1 MSKRISTDV
10 DLLGNGL
17 LRAKLSDCDLGYS
30 RFGGRNIGSKTKP
43 VYIRNGVFA
52 ECNEMSA
59 SGGAGSFS
67 DGLVLPIREINSS
80 GNYYL
85 NHNDVWIIFNSSS
98 GDPHFYLGPE
108 TVGRTVFMKN
118 VAERWAFVHPLGG
131 YIKLFDDNM
140 EDSQIEVQNGDLVV
154 LTYKVLVGGT
164 KAWVTGKFRY

>member
-1 MSKRISTDV
+1 MSKKISTDV

-30 RFGGRNIGSKTKP
+30 WFGGRNIGSKTKP

-52 ECNEMSA
+52 ECNEISA

-80 GNYYL
+80 GTYSL

-98 GDPHFYLGPE
+98 GTPRFYLGSATE
-108 TVGRTVFMKN
+108 GRTVFMKN
-118 VAERWAFVHPLGG
+118 LSRQGAFVAPAGM
-131 YIKLFDDNM
+131 IKLFDDSM
-140 EDSQIEVQNGDLVV
+140 EDSHIEMQDGDLVM